1 MNIKTNLIFSPK
13 QVSKEIFPE
22 VLSDGSKSLKNSKKL
37 EKYNV
42 SLREVFGLCI
52 LAIFRSLLEPKE
64 NWFFLTEP
72 QISDDGAVASI
83 GNHNKVTYYESVE
96 QVYLPG
102 NFLERNQGQSINDYI
117 LDHVS
122 RIKDKGSEYQKNKT
136 LFILSDIK
144 SKNYDDSFEW
154 QDFVRRFFTKN
165 TFLHLYFLSLVRH
178 TSECNEYY
186 LLSFTN
192 QKHRQELNGEFK
204 FKIRI
209 NGVSDFECLQKINL
223 LRNKENQSSR
233 ENKK

>member
-102 NFLERNQGQSINDYI
+102 NFLERKHGQSINDYI

-122 RIKDKGSEYQKNKT
+122 KIKDKGSEYQKNKT
-136 LFILSDIK
+136 LFILSDVK

-154 QDFVRRFFTKN
+154 QDFVRRFLLKILFYIYI
-165 TFLHLYFLSLVRH
+165 F
-178 TSECNEYY
+178 Y
-186 LLSFTN
+186 L
-192 QKHRQELNGEFK
+192 
-204 FKIRI
+204 
-209 NGVSDFECLQKINL
+209 
-223 LRNKENQSSR
+223 
-233 ENKK
+233 